1 MDADLRSPPAARTL
15 VGASAGSLGALVVAL
30 VALGATPE
38 PVEPQTWSTMQLS
51 RQLQA
56 EQSLQVNVKYGAG
69 RFQVGPVDSRH
80 LYQVRLRY
88 DEEAFE
94 PIHEYRDGV
103 LRLGVEG
110 SGRRTTLR
118 RGDGEGELE
127 LRLSRDV
134 PMDVEM
140 EFGAVRADMDLGG
153 LRLRNLKLTTGAS
166 DARLT
171 VSQPNPIQMERAHIQ
186 VGAAA
191 FNAQQLGHLRAREV
205 EVEAGV
211 GDVRLGFQG
220 LDRPDTRV
228 KVSMGLGSVEIRVP
242 RGVGVELSRST
253 FLTSVSAPGLDR
265 RGDVYVSSD
274 WDRAERRIR
283 ISVDAAFGSVSILRT
298 DR

>member
-1 MDADLRSPPAARTL
+1 MNADRR
-15 VGASAGSLGALVVAL
+15 SLGALAVAL
-30 VALGATPE
+30 AAVVGLPGPAEA
-38 PVEPQTWSTMQLS
+38 QTWSTMQLS

-56 EQSLQVNVKYGAG
+56 EESLQVSVRYGAG

-80 LYQVRLRY
+80 LYQIRLRY

-94 PIHEYRDGV
+94 PIHEYRDGR

-118 RGDGEGELE
+118 RGDSEGELE

-140 EFGAVRADMDLGG
+140 EFGAVRAELELGG

-166 DARLT
+166 DARLV
-171 VSQPNPIQMERAHIQ
+171 VSQPNPIQMDRAHIQ

-253 FLTSVSAPGLDR
+253 FLTSVNAPGLDR
-265 RGDVYVSSD
+265 RGDVFVSSD

-283 ISVDAAFGSVSILRT
+283 IEVDAAFGSISILRI
-298 DR
+298 DP

>member
-1 MDADLRSPPAARTL
+1 MGADLRKRAAAAALGTL
-15 VGASAGSLGALVVAL
+15 TLGL
-30 VALGATPE
+30 VALGSAPE
-38 PVEPQTWSTMQLS
+38 SAQAQTWSTMQLS

-56 EQSLQVNVKYGAG
+56 EESLQVHVKYGAG
-69 RFQVGPVDSRH
+69 RFHVGPVDSRH

-94 PIHEYRDGV
+94 PIHEYRNGT

-118 RGDGEGELE
+118 RGDSEGELE

-134 PMDVEM
+134 AMDVEM
-140 EFGAVRADMDLGG
+140 EFGAVRAELELGG

-166 DARLT
+166 DARVA
-171 VSQPNPIQMERAHIQ
+171 VSEPNPIQMERVHIQ

-191 FNAQQLGHLRAREV
+191 FNAQQLGHLRASEI

-253 FLTSVSAPGLDR
+253 FLTSVNAPGLDR
-265 RGDVYVSSD
+265 RGEVFVSSD

-283 ISVDAAFGSVSILRT
+283 IEVDAAFGSISILRT